1 VEQLSLREL
10 HKEVI
15 REGDNHPAFRDAP
28 VVFLSNMGD
37 EFSVGELVWDNEN
50 GFWVLSE
57 ADDE

>member
-1 VEQLSLREL
+1 L